1 MRALR
6 GRPSR
11 ENDSNLDAHDW
22 VVDLFTVGIWK
33 RIHNATTR
41 MRRLWFAISS
51 TALGSIFGPATRR
64 VARTG
69 IHLAFAG
76 PQSIS

>member
-1 MRALR
+1 MRVLR

-51 TALGSIFGPATRR
+51 TALGSFFRPDTHR
-64 VARTG
+64 VARNG

-76 PQSIS
+76 PKALS